1 MSNAAHFLKFSVQN
15 QPSQVHVMYD
25 LLKILK
31 ILTREYNKSFVVFKN
46 YKYNVWRKLYT
57 TEKKILK
64 LRNFEWALVS

>member
-25 LLKILK
+25 LLKIWK

-46 YKYNVWRKLYT
+46 
-57 TEKKILK
+57 
-64 LRNFEWALVS
+64 